1 MELAGETSC
10 ARSESG
16 LSIQIK
22 KQQVRPTSDGYG
34 ETSCIRRESRLN
46 AQIKKPQV
54 RPTPDG
60 YR

>member
-22 KQQVRPTSDGYG
+22 KQQVRPTSDGY
-34 ETSCIRRESRLN
+34 EICSIYF
-46 AQIKKPQV
+46 
-54 RPTPDG
+54 PDLRTIANIIQFEC
-60 YR
+60 YK